1 MKKHLLLPTIIFCIV
16 LLASTAY
23 GQKTDSL
30 KTQQQAKY
38 LAKELATT
46 EKTAQQVALIM
57 DDYKTAANLLVND
70 KTITQQQLKEK
81 FDILIDE
88 KNSKLEKILTEP
100 QLQKM
105 IPNTERKTNPKTTKL

>member
-1 MKKHLLLPTIIFCIV
+1 MKKTILLPTIILCTVV
-16 LLASTAY
+16 LVNTAY

-30 KTQQQAKY
+30 KTLQQTKY
-38 LAKELATT
+38 LAKELAIT
-46 EKTAQQVALIM
+46 EKTAQQVATIM
-57 DDYKTAANLLVND
+57 DDYKAAANLLVND

-105 IPNTERKTNPKTTKL
+105 IPNSERKNKTTKL